1 MTDAP
6 VGLLKSEQPLSQI
19 EPIVAS
25 DLEES
30 RRALENIEQSLEL
43 TYRTA
48 EQLEESVARLKQLIV
63 LQEARLKQAELRQK
77 PNRK

>member
-1 MTDAP
+1 M
-6 VGLLKSEQPLSQI
+6 GLLKSEQPLSQI